1 MCQLKHYLLMAVLL
15 CAGPFAFSQESHTIS
30 GYIKD
35 ASSGEELL
43 GVTIYVE
50 EIKNG
55 VVSNHYGFYSIT
67 LPAGEYNLIMSFI
80 GYETNR
86 QTITLDKDQSINFSL
101 AESSTQ
107 LEEVVVEAEE
117 EDHNVTDLSI
127 SRSEINI
134 AQVKNLPALFGEPD
148 IIKAVQMQPGVLT
161 AGEGTSAFFVR
172 GGSADQNMI
181 LLDEAP
187 VYDPSHFFGLFS
199 VFNADVIKSSEL
211 YRGGIPARFGGR
223 LSSLLDV
230 RTKDGNTNRLAG
242 SGSIG
247 TLASKFMLEGP
258 IANDKSSFIVSG
270 RRSYADV
277 LAKAVGQN
285 IPVYFYDVNAKINWK
300 PNNKNRFFLAAYLG
314 RDVINFDDGGIGWG
328 NKTATF
334 RWNHLFNERL
344 FSNTTF
350 AFSDFDYK
358 IFLDDDTQG
367 FEWTASMQEVTA
379 KKDLTYFLNPK
390 NEISFGASATY
401 RRFSPGRIT
410 PKGERSIFAPVQ
422 LTKMHAMEY
431 ALYLGNTQQV
441 TDKIALE
448 YGIRYS
454 IFQHVGNESVNIYE
468 DPKDNVDINI
478 LEVRDFG
485 RFEPIKTYQN
495 VEPRFSARY
504 TLNNVSSVKASY
516 QRMVQNIHLIANST
530 VPIPFNTWAPSSM
543 YLEPQ
548 KADQVAVGYF
558 RNFQNNAYELS
569 VEAYY
574 KDMNQVTD
582 FADNA
587 QIFFNENLVTEYRQ
601 GTSESYGV
609 ELNVTKNEGRLTGF
623 MSYTLS
629 KTTRNVPDVNDGNDF
644 LANYDRRNVF
654 NIAATYQLSE
664 NYTLGGSFV
673 YYTGRPIT
681 LPTGRYYFEGYN
693 VDQISERNGYK
704 LPDFHRLDL
713 SVTKEGKK
721 NKTRKWKTSQS
732 LSIYNVYNRRNPFTI
747 YSRTRQNDD
756 GDIIGDGSEKEL
768 RMVSLFP
775 ILLSYAWRIRF

>member
-15 CAGPFAFSQESHTIS
+15 CTSSLVFSQNSHTIS

-35 ASSGEELL
+35 TATGEELL

-50 EIKNG
+50 EIRNG

-67 LPAGEYNLIMSFI
+67 LPEGEYNLIMSFI
-80 GYETNR
+80 GYETNK
-86 QTITLDKDQSINFSL
+86 QTITLDKDLSINFSL
-101 AESSTQ
+101 TESTTQ
-107 LEEVVVEAEE
+107 LEEVVVEAED

-230 RTKDGNTNRLAG
+230 RTKDGNTNRLSGA
-242 SGSIG
+242 GSIG

-270 RRSYADV
+270 RRSYADII
-277 LAKAVGQN
+277 AKAVGEN
-285 IPVYFYDVNAKINWK
+285 IPVYFYDVNAKVNWK

-314 RDVINFDDGGIGWG
+314 RDVINFDEGGIGWG

-344 FSNTTF
+344 FSNTTV

-410 PKGERSIFAPVQ
+410 PKGERSIFAEVQ

-431 ALYLGNTQQV
+431 AFYLGNTQQI

-448 YGIRYS
+448 YGVRYS
-454 IFQHVGNESVNIYE
+454 IFQHVGNESVKIYE

-478 LEVRDFG
+478 LEVRDFD

-495 VEPRFSARY
+495 LEPRFSARY
-504 TLNNVSSVKASY
+504 KLDNVSSVKASY

-530 VPIPFNTWAPSSM
+530 VPIPFNTWAPSSL

-548 KADQVAVGYF
+548 KADQVAIGYF

-574 KDMNQVTD
+574 KDMDQVTD

-609 ELNVTKNEGRLTGF
+609 ELNLTKNEGRLTGF

-664 NYTLGGSFV
+664 YYTFGGNFV

-681 LPTGRYYFEGYN
+681 LPTGRYNFEGYN

-713 SVTKEGKK
+713 SVTKESKK
-721 NKTRKWKTSQS
+721 NKTRRWKTSQS

-747 YSRTRQNDD
+747 YSRTRQDDD
-756 GDIIGDGSEKEL
+756 GEIIGDGSEKEL

-775 ILLSYAWRIRF
+775 ILVSYAWRIRF

>member
-1 MCQLKHYLLMAVLL
+1 MCQIKLYLFFTCLFFLEAQT
-15 CAGPFAFSQESHTIS
+15 FAQESHTIS
-30 GYIKD
+30 GYVKD
-35 ASSGEELL
+35 KGTGEELL
-43 GVTIYVE
+43 GVTIYVD

-67 LPAGEYNLIMSFI
+67 LPKGQYHITLSFI
-80 GYETNR
+80 GYETKKEVIDLE
-86 QTITLDKDQSINFSL
+86 QDKSINFTL
-101 AESSTQ
+101 AESTTE
-107 LEEVVVEAEE
+107 LEEVVVEAKEE
-117 EDHNVTDLSI
+117 NHHVTNLSI
-127 SRSEINI
+127 GKSEINI

-230 RTKDGNTNRLAG
+230 RTKDGNTNRLSG
-242 SGSIG
+242 TGSIG
-247 TLASKFMLEGP
+247 LLASKFMLEGP
-258 IANDKSSFIVSG
+258 IARDKSSFIVSA

-277 LAKAVGQN
+277 VAKAVGDD
-285 IPVYFYDVNAKINWK
+285 IPVYFYDINAKVNWK

-328 NKTATF
+328 NQTTTF

-350 AFSDFDYK
+350 AFSNFDYK

-367 FEWTASMQEVTA
+367 FEWEASMQEATA
-379 KKDLTYFLNPK
+379 KKDLTYFLNPS

-431 ALYLGNTQQV
+431 ALYLGNTQ
-441 TDKIALE
+441 KISERLGLE

-454 IFQHVGNESVNIYE
+454 IFQHVGEESVNIYE
-468 DPKDNVDINI
+468 DPTDNVNINI
-478 LEVRDFG
+478 VDVKDYG
-485 RFEPIKTYQN
+485 KFEPIKTYHN
-495 VEPRFSARY
+495 LEPRFSARY
-504 TLNNVSSVKASY
+504 TLNEESSLKTSY
-516 QRMVQNIHLIANST
+516 QRMVQNVHLIANST
-530 VPIPFNTWAPSSM
+530 VPIPFNTWAPSSL

-548 KADQVAVGYF
+548 KADQVALGYF
-558 RNFQNNAYELS
+558 RNFENNAYEFS

-574 KDMNQVTD
+574 KDMRQVTD

-587 QIFFNENLVTEYRQ
+587 QIFFNEHLVTEYRQ
-601 GTSESYGV
+601 GTSESYGL
-609 ELNVTKNEGRLTGF
+609 EFNLKKNEGRLTGF
-623 MSYTLS
+623 LSYTLS
-629 KTTRNVPDVNDGNDF
+629 KTTRDIPGVNGGKTF
-644 LANYDRRNVF
+644 LSNHDRRNAF
-654 NIAATYQLSE
+654 NLAATYQLSE
-664 NYTLGGSFV
+664 YYTLGGNFV

-681 LPTGRYYFEGYN
+681 LPTGRYTYDGYN
-693 VDQISERNGYK
+693 IDQISERNGYK
-704 LPDFHRLDL
+704 LPDFHRLDI
-713 SVTKEGKK
+713 SITKESKK
-721 NKTRKWKTSQS
+721 NKARRWKTSQS
-732 LSIYNVYNRRNPFTI
+732 FGIYNLYNRRNPFTI
-747 YSRTRQNDD
+747 YSRTRQDEE
-756 GDIIGDGSEKEL
+756 GEIIGDGSEKEL

-775 ILLSYAWRIRF
+775 IMISYAWRISF